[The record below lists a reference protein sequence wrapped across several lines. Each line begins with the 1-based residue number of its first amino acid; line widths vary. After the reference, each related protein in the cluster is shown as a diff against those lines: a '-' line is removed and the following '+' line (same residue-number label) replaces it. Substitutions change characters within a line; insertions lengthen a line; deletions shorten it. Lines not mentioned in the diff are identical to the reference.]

1 MAQRSDPI
9 ESYGADPIGGFNFY
23 VEVDGAGDIRARFTE
38 VSGLKGEVEEFEIK
52 EGGLNTNTH
61 KFPGRVSWGPITL
74 KKGLGDETF
83 FAEWFDAVVTNTSG
97 KVRKNI
103 KILLLDR
110 EMNTVRTWEVEEAWP
125 KSWEVPTL
133 NAGSSELAI
142 ETLVLNHKGV
152 VKETK

>member
-9 ESYGADPIGGFNFY
+9 KSYGADPIGGFNFY
-23 VEVDGAGDIRARFTE
+23 VEVDGAGDIRGRFTE

-52 EGGLNTNTH
+52 EGGLNSRTH

-74 KKGLGDETF
+74 KKGLGDEVF
-83 FAEWFDAVVTNTSG
+83 FNEWFDNVVNNTSG

-110 EMNTVRTWEVEEAWP
+110 EMNTVRTWDIAKAWP
-125 KSWEVPTL
+125 KSWEAPNL

-142 ETLVLNHKGV
+142 ETLVLNHNGITESK
-152 VKETK
+152 